1 MDPVHERSIENLYM
15 IIAEGLALSIS
26 DFIKFCK
33 RVRIY
38 PDLLNSLELRKI
50 LLLVT
55 GRNNR
60 KPTLTQEQFK
70 QLISTIADFCF
81 ASYNE
86 PESRTKLL
94 IDHISNPCI
103 LHYSIDPSSSELK
116 KLVKKESL
124 PLDIEMISLTPLT
137 SRTNTDK
144 KRTPSTRKKPKESL
158 SSIRSPRLQPTPK
171 SRTKRTSTVVS
182 PGVVTSRLGKS
193 TENGRT
199 LHSTADTF
207 REGSHLVETSKLI
220 KKNSSKLALKLGG
233 LVSPRIE
240 ISTTRVSKS
249 KSLVQSSRIMQ
260 ISEALDRFKKA
271 MRTQASVP
279 ILGALAEKALINL
292 SSRRVSNRHALKS
305 AFTIWSLIARM
316 SKLCK

>member
-15 IIAEGLALSIS
+15 IIGEGLALSIS

-70 QLISTIADFCF
+70 ELISTIADFCF

-86 PESRTKLL
+86 PESRMKLL

-103 LHYSIDPSSSELK
+103 LHYSIDPSSAELK

-124 PLDIEMISLTPLT
+124 PLDIEMISITPLT
-137 SRTNTDK
+137 SRTSTDK
-144 KRTPSTRKKPKESL
+144 KRTPSTRKKPKDSL

-171 SRTKRTSTVVS
+171 SRTKRTSTIVS
-182 PGVVTSRLGKS
+182 PGVATSRLGKS
-193 TENGRT
+193 TETGRT
-199 LHSTADTF
+199 LLSTAESF

-220 KKNSSKLALKLGG
+220 KKNSSKLALKLGS
-233 LVSPRIE
+233 LVSPRTE

-249 KSLVQSSRIMQ
+249 KSLMQSSRVMQ
-260 ISEALDRFKKA
+260 ISEALDRFKKV
-271 MRTQASVP
+271 MRTTTPVP
-279 ILGALAEKALINL
+279 ILGALAEKALFNL

-305 AFTIWSLIARM
+305 AFTIWNLLARM